1 MSIAPNPLNDIS
13 RVYLEQIA
21 ESAVPGKPAEKVGAL
36 TNIDIPKSE
45 RDAARE
51 RLLAKAKAKRKKI
64 TESHFKVG
72 DEVICKASGMEGEV
86 VKVDPE
92 EKGKYY
98 TVEREDGK
106 KVKYAP
112 DELKLEDEEKDEDE
126 DEKEEMKEAKN
137 GGASKKAEAKFHKK
151 LDTLVHKTFGKRP
164 EEMKEEKPNDGNLAN
179 NYPPYDKITRGDV
192 IAGRL
197 GKDEMGGK
205 RKKKMKES
213 FSNWRQ
219 DLSEVMDSIESD
231 KKIKEKKIK
240 NKVKINPKLGEA
252 VEELGGT
259 LLEMVSIDEEYLYET
274 VDIASNY
281 FYEQGLNENGVE
293 ILIEELGDEEFVSFV
308 HDIREEITLFEARA
322 GGVKVEPVTTTGKQV
337 GSLTGGAKT
346 SAIKRLRKKKQA
358 RREAEAKTSS
368 EKPSGM
374 KAALQRQSAM
384 SSAKKQQKPTPQGR
398 TRRGALDRIAGAVL
412 SGMERHRKATAA
424 ASKMAKQTGE
434 TLRKAAPVAR
444 KAASEFGKGF
454 TSGVKTAGKAAKD
467 IKKTVSKEETE
478 IDEKMNLKTAEM
490 GEVIKDFQKSDA
502 PQFKG
507 KTKEE
512 RRQMAIAA
520 KLTAERG
527 GKKLKEQQEDDGNES
542 KEKQMLAKKKQMMQK
557 QYMLDKMRLQA
568 QQQGKLPTGHRMEE
582 TEVIDERRRE
592 DKGKPRP
599 AEPSAAFKAVSKMMG
614 SSRKG
619 VQPRRVKK
627 EPGKKPPV
635 AGEYGAPQSP
645 AQKVAQRRAAAK
657 RSQDM
662 MTSRFD

>member
-36 TNIDIPKSE
+36 TNINIPKFE
-45 RDAARE
+45 QEAARQ
-51 RLLAKAKAKRKKI
+51 RILAKAAKAGAKRNKI

-98 TVEREDGK
+98 TVKREDGK

-112 DELKLEDEEKDEDE
+112 DELKLEDEEGDE
-126 DEKEEMKEAKN
+126 DEKEEMKDAKN
-137 GGASKKAEAKFHKK
+137 GGAPKKAESKFHKK

-164 EEMKEEKPNDGNLAN
+164 EEVKEEKPNDGNLAN

-205 RKKKMKES
+205 RKKKKMKEG
-213 FSNWRQ
+213 FSNWRE
-219 DLSEVMDSIESD
+219 DLSEVMVDNGVD
-231 KKIKEKKIK
+231 RKIKERKDIRNNIKIHPDFK
-240 NKVKINPKLGEA
+240 EA

-259 LLEMVSIDEEYLYET
+259 LLEMVNIDEEYLYET

-322 GGVKVEPVTTTGKQV
+322 GGVKVEPITKTGKQV
-337 GSLTGGAKT
+337 GSLKGGART
-346 SAIKRLRKKKQA
+346 SAIKRLRKEKQA

-374 KAALQRQSAM
+374 KSALQRQSAM

-412 SGMERHRKATAA
+412 SGMERHRQATAA
-424 ASKMAKQTGE
+424 ASQMAKQTGE

-467 IKKTVSKEETE
+467 VKKTVSKEETE
-478 IDEKMNLKTAEM
+478 IEEGIGMTMARAM
-490 GEVIKDFQKSDA
+490 GTPPA
-502 PQFKG
+502 W
-507 KTKEE
+507 
-512 RRQMAIAA
+512 
-520 KLTAERG
+520 
-527 GKKLKEQQEDDGNES
+527 S
-542 KEKQMLAKKKQMMQK
+542 K
-557 QYMLDKMRLQA
+557 
-568 QQQGKLPTGHRMEE
+568 
-582 TEVIDERRRE
+582 
-592 DKGKPRP
+592 
-599 AEPSAAFKAVSKMMG
+599 
-614 SSRKG
+614 
-619 VQPRRVKK
+619 
-627 EPGKKPPV
+627 
-635 AGEYGAPQSP
+635 
-645 AQKVAQRRAAAK
+645 
-657 RSQDM
+657 
-662 MTSRFD
+662 

>member
-98 TVEREDGK
+98 TVKREDGK

-112 DELKLEDEEKDEDE
+112 NELKLEDE
-126 DEKEEMKEAKN
+126 DEKGKVKRWWDDDGDGIGYEEGEVS
-137 GGASKKAEAKFHKK
+137 GKF
-151 LDTLVHKTFGKRP
+151 
-164 EEMKEEKPNDGNLAN
+164 
-179 NYPPYDKITRGDV
+179 
-192 IAGRL
+192 
-197 GKDEMGGK
+197 K
-205 RKKKMKES
+205 RKKKMKEG

-219 DLSEVMDSIESD
+219 DLSEVMGGIESD

-322 GGVKVEPVTTTGKQV
+322 GGVKVEPVTKTGKQV
-337 GSLTGGAKT
+337 GSLKGGART
-346 SAIKRLRKKKQA
+346 SAIKRLRKEKQA
-358 RREAEAKTSS
+358 RREAEARTSS

-467 IKKTVSKEETE
+467 VKKTVSKEELELQEKPFDVYDTRRDLYLAKGLKTRKGARRRSDKEDEKYGAITTKVIPTGDDRPEIKYKTKKEEYE

-527 GKKLKEQQEDDGNES
+527 GKKLGEQQEDDGNQS
-542 KEKQMLAKKKQMMQK
+542 KEKQLLAKKKQMMQK

-568 QQQGKLPTGHRMEE
+568 QQQGKLPIGHRTEE
-582 TEVIDERRRE
+582 TAVDLVTNMIRKQQGGTYGEL
-592 DKGKPRP
+592 KKQGKLSKPKSKKPSNLKPTDMTKATDPRP
-599 AEPSAAFKAVSKMMG
+599 G
-614 SSRKG
+614 SRYRG
-619 VQPRRVKK
+619 
-627 EPGKKPPV
+627 
-635 AGEYGAPQSP
+635 
-645 AQKVAQRRAAAK
+645 
-657 RSQDM
+657 D
-662 MTSRFD
+662 